1 MEGEFSMKLFAKL
14 LVLVLLS
21 VTFFAR
27 FAYAKGNQPQTSV
40 VLERKEVVN
49 KDYFA
54 TGDTVRVSGTVNGDV
69 YVAGGSVIV
78 DGTINGDLFV
88 AGGSIQ
94 ISGPVKNDIRAAGGA
109 LTLSSTVGGNVTIGG
124 GTIIISPDAKIA
136 GSVLAGAGTLG
147 LYAPVGRGI
156 TAAAGT
162 LTVNNT
168 VGGDLLVA
176 VDQLILQSKTKV
188 AGNVTYWG
196 QEKAII
202 ADNVALSG
210 ELVYY
215 EMPKNETRQA
225 KIASGGMKEL
235 TAAFAGMAVMMTIV
249 GVVAM
254 FVLGLIITALLPSFT
269 DRTMHG
275 MQKNTWGAFGLGIV
289 TVIILPVLA
298 VAAMATVIGIPVGVF
313 LIMTLILLC
322 AVGHIYASLFIGQ
335 GVFGTFNANVHRA
348 WQILVGLIILG
359 IFTLIPILG
368 WIARSIFVLIGT
380 GAVLFEKHATYRQM
394 RAKHLV

>member
-1 MEGEFSMKLFAKL
+1 MKLFAK
-14 LVLVLLS
+14 VCILVLLS

-40 VLERKEVVN
+40 VLERKEIVN

-54 TGDTVRVSGTVNGDV
+54 SGDTVRVSGTVNGDV

-78 DGTINGDLFV
+78 DGTINGDLFA

-94 ISGPVKNDIRAAGGA
+94 ISGPVKNDIRAMGGA
-109 LTLSSTVGGNVTIGG
+109 LSLGGTVGGNVTLGG
-124 GTIIISPDAKIA
+124 GTVIISPDAKIT
-136 GSVLAGAGTLG
+136 GSVIAGAGTLG

-156 TAAAGT
+156 TAGAGT

-168 VGGDLLVA
+168 VGGDVLVA
-176 VDQLILQSKTKV
+176 VDQLILQSKTKI

-196 QEKAII
+196 QQKATI

-215 EMPKNETRQA
+215 ELPKNEAKQA
-225 KIASGGMKEL
+225 KIASGGVKAL
-235 TAAFAGMAVMMTIV
+235 TAALAGMAIMMTIV
-249 GVVAM
+249 CVVAM
-254 FVLGLIITALLPSFT
+254 FVLGLVIISLLPSFT
-269 DRTMHG
+269 DKTIHG
-275 MQKNTWGAFGLGIV
+275 MQKNLWGSFGLGIV
-289 TVIILPVLA
+289 TVILLPVLA
-298 VAAMATVIGIPVGVF
+298 VMAMATVIGIPVGMF
-313 LIMTLILLC
+313 LLMALGLLC
-322 AVGHIYASLFIGQ
+322 AVGHIYAALFIGQ
-335 GVFGTFNANVHRA
+335 GVFGTFNTNVHRA
-348 WQILVGLIILG
+348 WQLLVGLVILC
-359 IFTLIPILG
+359 IFTLIPGLG
-368 WIARSIFVLIGT
+368 WLARSIFVLIGT

>member
-1 MEGEFSMKLFAKL
+1 MKLFAK
-14 LVLVLLS
+14 VCILVLLS

-40 VLERKEVVN
+40 VLERKEIVN

-54 TGDTVRVSGTVNGDV
+54 SGDTVRVSGTVNGDV

-78 DGTINGDLFV
+78 DGTINGDLFA

-94 ISGPVKNDIRAAGGA
+94 ISGPVKNDIRAMGGA
-109 LTLSSTVGGNVTIGG
+109 LSLGGTVGGNVTLGG
-124 GTIIISPDAKIA
+124 GTVIISPDAKIT
-136 GSVLAGAGTLG
+136 GSVIAGAGTLG

-156 TAAAGT
+156 TAGAGT

-168 VGGDLLVA
+168 VGGDVLVA
-176 VDQLILQSKTKV
+176 VDQLILQSKTKI

-196 QEKAII
+196 QQKATI

-215 EMPKNETRQA
+215 ELPKNEAKQA
-225 KIASGGMKEL
+225 KIASGGVKAL
-235 TAAFAGMAVMMTIV
+235 TAALAGMAIMMTIV

-254 FVLGLIITALLPSFT
+254 FVLGLVIISLLPSFT
-269 DRTMHG
+269 DKTIHG
-275 MQKNTWGAFGLGIV
+275 MQKNLWGSFGLGIV
-289 TVIILPVLA
+289 TVILLPVLA
-298 VAAMATVIGIPVGVF
+298 VMAMATVIGIPVGMF
-313 LIMTLILLC
+313 LLMALGLLC
-322 AVGHIYASLFIGQ
+322 AVGHIYAALFIGQ
-335 GVFGTFNANVHRA
+335 GVFGTFNTNVHRA
-348 WQILVGLIILG
+348 WQLLVGLVILG
-359 IFTLIPILG
+359 IFTLIPVLG
-368 WIARSIFVLIGT
+368 WLARSIFVLIGT